1 MTCHRLRESSVGGA
15 KRPHAGFTQPRRILL
30 GHLSNVSLW
39 EFALGRRAVRIRAG
53 PEEGVGAE
61 PVVREGLDEEER
73 LVDGVDRP
81 ADVVLALGEV
91 PDEEALVRSSC
102 EGATGKH
109 MN

>member
-1 MTCHRLRESSVGGA
+1 M
-15 KRPHAGFTQPRRILL
+15 

-73 LVDGVDRP
+73 ARAKRECDRYI
-81 ADVVLALGEV
+81 AVALHTVVAPQLITNKQRARA
-91 PDEEALVRSSC
+91 PPHPPSRKKRKD
-102 EGATGKH
+102 
-109 MN
+109 